1 MLEGVSVAMM
11 SPTQNAFHVF
21 VHLWHHFLQV
31 GIGLRQI
38 CDWMLILKRDENS
51 IDWADIYEYV
61 RKMDAERAWCAF
73 YGLTVKYL
81 GLELTNVPEWMQ
93 KWSERDVD
101 EIVKDVLKQGNFGQ
115 YGESMKQ
122 RKFKSG
128 LLKNIGSF
136 AALGCRLMR
145 VWKFGRREVVAYP
158 LWRLFRDENMLKRYK
173 Q

>member
-1 MLEGVSVAMM
+1 M
-11 SPTQNAFHVF
+11 
-21 VHLWHHFLQV
+21 
-31 GIGLRQI
+31 
-38 CDWMLILKRDENS
+38 ILKRDENS

-122 RKFKSG
+122 RKFK
-128 LLKNIGSF
+128 
-136 AALGCRLMR
+136 R
-145 VWKFGRREVVAYP
+145 P
-158 LWRLFRDENMLKRYK
+158 
-173 Q
+173 